1 MERFGKYNVVGIKHH
16 LSSHQIRYNTKL
28 IFCKKSEITT
38 LVGRHNLGVKSSK
51 ETPDIIV

>member
-28 IFCKKSEITT
+28 IFAENIKNHY
-38 LVGRHNLGVKSSK
+38 VGWQTQFGGK
-51 ETPDIIV
+51 E